1 MPNDMTPFIKTPA
14 QDDFMAAAVRLLLT
28 REVSRCQLARDFGI
42 GMPTLSRWVRDAFDN
57 TPYGDVLESLHD
69 EVGLL
74 RKENAAL
81 KRMVAARTAKAASA
95 DQR

>member
-1 MPNDMTPFIKTPA
+1 MPNDMTPFIKDPA
-14 QDDFMAAAVRLLLT
+14 QDDVMAAAVRLILT
-28 REVSRCQLARDFGI
+28 REVSRAHLARDFGI

-57 TPYGDVLESLHD
+57 TPYGDILESLHE

-81 KRMVAARTAKAASA
+81 KRMVAARTTKAWSA